1 MRAIAFEFG
10 NGMLFVGSTG
20 TGREYTSYM
29 RGRCVGSFADDDDD
43 DDEDDGDD
51 DDDNDGDDNDDD
63 DVNDDNNDDDDDD
76 NDDATSS
83 SSLPAWLAST
93 VAAAPAMGGCLPW
106 RPPKSDAN
114 PGTTL

>member
-1 MRAIAFEFG
+1 MRAIAFGFG

-43 DDEDDGDD
+43 DDDDGDD
-51 DDDNDGDDNDDD
+51 DDD
-63 DVNDDNNDDDDDD
+63 
-76 NDDATSS
+76 DAT

-93 VAAAPAMGGCLPW
+93 AAAAPAMGGCLPW

-114 PGTTL
+114 PGTTR